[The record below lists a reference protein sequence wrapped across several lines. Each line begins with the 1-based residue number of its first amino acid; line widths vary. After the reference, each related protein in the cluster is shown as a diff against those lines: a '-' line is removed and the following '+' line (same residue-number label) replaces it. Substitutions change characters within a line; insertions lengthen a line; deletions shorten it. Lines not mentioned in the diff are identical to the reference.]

1 MPDLVHRRGIEEEAR
16 ARHLEDGTA
25 VAVVRQ
31 LIHHRRHPIR
41 AHAGLPQILPVHR
54 ASAGQQHAASG
65 RVERDQLSIGW
76 ILRRAP
82 ARQAGGAA
90 AGVIEDDVHP
100 TAQHD
105 GHTIDVC
112 TRVAVGVPGLAG
124 DDRRFDRRAVDGLER
139 AARRVAALQPLQF
152 DALQLLRD
160 DLLVSAGRF
169 AAVVR
174 AADEPI
180 RADVRIDVQ
189 GERRIQGVCFPTRT
203 GYHRWI
209 AAQLAQHVQ
218 HRGDLALRG
227 CLAPGHVQ
235 GPALPCSLQLV
246 HLMGP
251 A

>member
-1 MPDLVHRRGIEEEAR
+1 M
-16 ARHLEDGTA
+16 
-25 VAVVRQ
+25 
-31 LIHHRRHPIR
+31 
-41 AHAGLPQILPVHR
+41 HR
-54 ASAGQQHAASG
+54 AAAGQQHAASG

-76 ILRRAP
+76 ILCRAP
-82 ARQAGGAA
+82 ARQARRAA

-100 TAQHD
+100 TAQDD

-112 TRVAVGVPGLAG
+112 TRVGVRVPGLAG
-124 DDRRFDRRAVDGLER
+124 DNRRFDRRAVDGLER
-139 AARRVAALQPLQF
+139 PAGRVTALQPLQF
-152 DALQLLRD
+152 DSLQLLRN
-160 DLLVSAGRF
+160 DLLVSARRF

-180 RADVRIDVQ
+180 RADIWIDVQ

-203 GYHRWI
+203 SHHRWV

-227 CLAPGHVQ
+227 CLATGHVQ